1 MTINPVIAR
10 ELRTRFRGRFAMW
23 GLSLWLAIIC
33 GFGYLAYIAGV
44 ALGRDS
50 GLVGGSSFAGAIV
63 FELLLLLLMTGVLA
77 VVPAV
82 AGLSIAIERDRA
94 TLPLVQVT
102 QLGPWGLVLGK
113 LASSIAWVVLLLVA
127 IAPVV
132 AVPVVMG
139 GVAFR
144 DLAKVLLYFLVTV
157 VAIGSISVWVS
168 ARAKSLRGAI
178 FGSYLWVFVLVVM
191 TLVGLL
197 GEFFVFPHSRAD
209 RVGPE
214 GREFVS
220 VWLNPYVGLASAI
233 AEPLES
239 FSPLTGNSGPSLTG
253 LSTEL
258 FLRRQPDGFRQWW
271 QQQRGWGFFGE
282 HVAGFGPQVVEIRE
296 RSVRTPLWWRTVSW
310 YLVVAGVALWG
321 AARAVSAP
329 NGRTRRRPRP
339 PEEVEVRDA

>member
-23 GLSLWLAIIC
+23 ALSLWLLVIC

-44 ALGRDS
+44 ALGRDFS
-50 GLVGGSSFAGAIV
+50 QVGNTAFAGRVV
-63 FELLLLLLMTGVLA
+63 FELLLFLLMTGVLV

-82 AGLSIAIERDRA
+82 AGLSIAVERERA

-139 GVAFR
+139 GVGFGE
-144 DLAKVLLYFLVTV
+144 LAKVLVYLLVTV
-157 VAIGSISVWVS
+157 LAIGSISVWVS
-168 ARAKSLRGAI
+168 SRAKSLRGAI
-178 FGSYLWVFVLVVM
+178 FGSYLWVFVLVIM

-197 GEFFVFPHSRAD
+197 GEFFVFPHSRSD

-220 VWLNPYVGLASAI
+220 VWLNPYVGLASTI

-239 FSPLTGNSGPSLTG
+239 SSSLTVNAGPTLTGAT
-253 LSTEL
+253 TEL
-258 FLRRQPDGFRQWW
+258 FVRRQPDGFRLWW
-271 QQQRGWGFFGE
+271 QQQRGGGFFGGAE
-282 HVAGFGPQVVEIRE
+282 LNFGQEPVEVQQL
-296 RSVRTPLWWRTVSW
+296 SVRTPLWWRTVSW
-310 YLVVAGVALWG
+310 YLVVAGAALWG

-329 NGRTRRRPRP
+329 NGRTRRRPRAP
-339 PEEVEVRDA
+339 VDEGIEDA